1 MIAWQIGKWCVGNRV
16 QSVNTAT
23 HALQKSSE
31 TGSSVHPVHIQLDPD
46 IRPVQAG
53 LLRYPVNKVPAI
65 SNRIQKMI
73 DEGYLAPVTEPTP
86 WCSPMI
92 AVDRSGKKMRKC
104 MDPVRTLN
112 KAIIQYRYSGLFP
125 MPTLEE
131 NLHKLVNAK
140 RFTLVD
146 ALVGFT
152 QVSLDDESSLL
163 TTV

>member
-1 MIAWQIGKWCVGNRV
+1 M
-16 QSVNTAT
+16 NTAT

-31 TGSSVHPVHIQLDPD
+31 TGSSAHPVHIQLDPD

-53 LLRYPVNKVPAI
+53 LRRYPVNKVPAI
-65 SNRIQKMI
+65 SNRIQEMI

-92 AVDRSGKKMRKC
+92 AVDRPGKKMRIC

-112 KAIIQYRYSGLFP
+112 KAIKIPLYP

-140 RFTLVD
+140 RFTLV
-146 ALVGFT
+146 
-152 QVSLDDESSLL
+152 
-163 TTV
+163 

>member
-1 MIAWQIGKWCVGNRV
+1 MCSMLGKIGD
-16 QSVNTAT
+16 
-23 HALQKSSE
+23 
-31 TGSSVHPVHIQLDPD
+31 PVHIQLDPD

-53 LLRYPVNKVPAI
+53 LRRYPVNKVPAT
-65 SNRIQKMI
+65 SNRIQEMI

-92 AVDRSGKKMRKC
+92 AVDRPGKKMRIC

-112 KAIIQYRYSGLFP
+112 KAIKRPLYP

-146 ALVGFT
+146 ALVWVHTSQSG
-152 QVSLDDESSLL
+152 
-163 TTV
+163 